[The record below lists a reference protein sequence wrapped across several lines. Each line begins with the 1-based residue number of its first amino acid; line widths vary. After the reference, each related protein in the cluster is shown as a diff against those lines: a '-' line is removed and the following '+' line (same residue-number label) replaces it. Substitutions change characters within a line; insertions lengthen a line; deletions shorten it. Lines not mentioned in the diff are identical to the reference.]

1 MAKAD
6 SAHTFISPSSGQATL
21 CPAAASDVHDRVL
34 SNLNKQ
40 RSRVMEIAA
49 VLMCAA
55 VLLGFLLQFDRQTW

>member
-1 MAKAD
+1 MAR
-6 SAHTFISPSSGQATL
+6 SGLAHTFISPAPGQATL
-21 CPAAASDVHDRVL
+21 SPAVASHVHDRVV
-34 SNLNKQ
+34 SSLNEQ